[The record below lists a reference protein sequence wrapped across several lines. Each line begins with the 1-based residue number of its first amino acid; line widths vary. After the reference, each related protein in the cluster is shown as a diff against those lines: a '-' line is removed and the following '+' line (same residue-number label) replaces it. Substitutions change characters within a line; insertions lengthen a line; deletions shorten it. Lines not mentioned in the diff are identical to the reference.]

1 MSENGNVSAADSGGN
16 DDELHYITSADELED
31 GDRIIADV
39 NGREIAVFN
48 SGGDLYAVLN
58 FCTHQGGPLCE
69 GLLDGTLTMNDDW
82 EWTYSCEGEIIS
94 CPWHGWEFD
103 IKTGEH
109 LSNSNYRV
117 PTYDVVVRDGD
128 VYVTS

>member
-1 MSENGNVSAADSGGN
+1 MCENEDVAAAVSGGN
-16 DDELHYITSADELED
+16 GDDLHYITSADELED

-39 NGREIAVFN
+39 KGREIAVFN

-109 LSNSNYRV
+109 LSSSNYRV

-128 VYVTS
+128 VYVKP